1 MFMMLQYIYVHVLFF
16 QLVLCTSTTFIPMG
30 KKLFCLHLSKNM
42 VCISS
47 TKVLFMALMQRNG
60 YMLQNYPTT
69 CFTLCIFHENIVIS
83 IFYFLDWTSNWNYS
97 NSRRMSVNKLNL
109 GIISTFSCQIV
120 SKFDS
125 PFSRKFSFPSTE

>member
-16 QLVLCTSTTFIPMG
+16 QLVLYTSTTFIPMG

-60 YMLQNYPTT
+60 YSMLQNYPTT
-69 CFTLCIFHENIVIS
+69 CFTLF
-83 IFYFLDWTSNWNYS
+83 FMKT
-97 NSRRMSVNKLNL
+97 
-109 GIISTFSCQIV
+109 
-120 SKFDS
+120 
-125 PFSRKFSFPSTE
+125 